1 MENQK
6 KWLLVE
12 NRGEIEVE
20 ALILMGGSTKRDD
33 SSKIGMFGSGWKYT
47 IALML
52 KKGIEFCI
60 YSGMNKIEVTT
71 KQVNFRDKQFE
82 QILIN
87 GMETSLTTDMGPQWD
102 SWMAIR
108 EVVSNSIDEGES
120 NVISATED
128 LNAKEGYTRIYIQHH
143 PDIVEVVKNWDRYFS
158 FDRTD
163 CLIDVHG
170 DKMFPQ
176 MDTEHEAVLW
186 YRKGIQCYYVPTS
199 RSLFNYDIQSFKIN
213 ESRVVSDNWDARR
226 DITKFLCSHA
236 SKQVAVKILGSA
248 FTGEKEYQEARLE
261 YNYWGSNKLCDAWR
275 EAIGDRL
282 IVNNDAAG
290 FYMTELGENKHYR
303 VSREM
308 AKAIKGSFPDVTVLG
323 VGQDDDGTL
332 NWKVIPEPNAKIQ
345 YLLKKSLEFCKDTE
359 FAVNYPVE
367 VVEFDKPE
375 VLGSIDKKK
384 KTLLV
389 AVKAF
394 DLGTKDIVRTLME
407 EHIHLQEGHVD
418 ESRAFEGYLINQ
430 WLSEK
435 ELRFG
440 VFL

>member
-1 MENQK
+1 MEKQ
-6 KWLLVE
+6 WLLIE
-12 NRGEIEVE
+12 NKGEIDIN
-20 ALILMGGSTKRDD
+20 ALILMGGSTKRD
-33 SSKIGMFGSGWKYT
+33 SETAIGFFGSGWKYT

-60 YSGMNKIEVTT
+60 YSGINKVEVTT
-71 KQVNFRDKQFE
+71 KNVKFRDKEFD

-87 GMETSLTTDMGPQWD
+87 GQDTSLTTDMGPQWD
-102 SWMAIR
+102 SWMAVR

-120 NVISATED
+120 NIISATED
-128 LNAKEGYTRIYIQHH
+128 LNAKEGHTRIYINHH
-143 PDIVEVVKNWDRYFS
+143 SDIVEVVKNWDKYFS

-170 DKMFPQ
+170 DKLFQQ
-176 MDTEHEAVLW
+176 MDTEKESVLW

-199 RSLFNYDIQSFKIN
+199 RSLFNYDIASFKIN

-236 SKQVAVKILGSA
+236 NKQVAVQILGTA
-248 FTGEKEYQEARLE
+248 FVGERDYQEGR
-261 YNYWGSNKLCDAWR
+261 YDYSYWAGNKLCDSWR
-275 EAIGDRL
+275 EAIGDR
-282 IVNNDAAG
+282 IIINNDAAG
-290 FYMTELGENKHYR
+290 FYMTEMGENKHYR

-332 NWKVIPEPNAKIQ
+332 NWKVINEPNSKIQ
-345 YLLKKSLEFCKDTE
+345 YLLKKSLEFCRDTE

-394 DLGTKDIVRTLME
+394 DNGMKDIVMTIME
-407 EHIHLQEGHVD
+407 ESIHLQEGLHD
-418 ESRAFEGYLINQ
+418 ETRAFEGYLIKQ
-430 WLSEK
+430 WLTEK